1 MGNHRR
7 KGPFQEDTHP
17 EELLIK
23 HTRHIEGANGVDVN
37 HSPKGI
43 ERQGAGRAQEVSS
56 CTWRREGGKLV
67 GVALR
72 RQEAGGCGPEKTE
85 SWWESPVK
93 STNRSLMLYGQSGRG
108 DLQRGLRW
116 TRQGTEHLR
125 KFLGNR
131 HRIEE

>member
-7 KGPFQEDTHP
+7 KGPCQKDTHP

-43 ERQGAGRAQEVSS
+43 ERQGTGRAQEVSS
-56 CTWRREGGKLV
+56 CTWRRERGNWWVWPREDRTLV

-72 RQEAGGCGPEKTE
+72 RQDADGCGPKKTGH
-85 SWWESPVK
+85 W
-93 STNRSLMLYGQSGRG
+93 
-108 DLQRGLRW
+108 
-116 TRQGTEHLR
+116 
-125 KFLGNR
+125 
-131 HRIEE
+131 

>member
-7 KGPFQEDTHP
+7 KGLCQKDTHP
-17 EELLIK
+17 EELLIN
-23 HTRHIEGANGVDVN
+23 HSRHIEGANSVDVN

-56 CTWRREGGKLV
+56 CTWRRERGKLV

-72 RQEAGGCGPEKTE
+72 RQVASGLSPEKTGR
-85 SWWESPVK
+85 WWVWPQEDRALV
-93 STNRSLMLYGQSGRG
+93 GVA
-108 DLQRGLRW
+108 LR
-116 TRQGTEHLR
+116 RKGSEHLR